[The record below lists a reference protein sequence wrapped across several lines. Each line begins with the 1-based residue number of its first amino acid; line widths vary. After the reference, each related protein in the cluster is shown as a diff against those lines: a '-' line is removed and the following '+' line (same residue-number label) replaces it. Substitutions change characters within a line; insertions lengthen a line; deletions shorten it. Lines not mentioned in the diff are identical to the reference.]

1 MYTTDELKGA
11 CMWGGMNVSPRANPE
26 PQVYGEAEDAIAA
39 GGGGKGGGGA
49 GGSQERP
56 RLTAEALMRV
66 VEWKVREHGNKDE
79 MKRVGAALHATP
91 VGASSAGG
99 VSSSNH
105 RKGAGG
111 GGGGGGAMKGTA
123 NGMRVHDNG
132 AFQPSDN
139 GH

>member
-1 MYTTDELKGA
+1 
-11 CMWGGMNVSPRANPE
+11 MWGGMNVSPRANPE

-111 GGGGGGAMKGTA
+111 GGRTSRPSSRRTNDLSASIVSPRRHSGG
-123 NGMRVHDNG
+123 
-132 AFQPSDN
+132 
-139 GH
+139 

>member
-1 MYTTDELKGA
+1 M
-11 CMWGGMNVSPRANPE
+11 
-26 PQVYGEAEDAIAA
+26 YGEAEDAIAT
-39 GGGGKGGGGA
+39 GGDGKGGGGA
-49 GGSQERP
+49 GGNQGRP

-79 MKRVGAALHATP
+79 MKRVGAALHASP
-91 VGASSAGG
+91 AGASSGGGGG

-105 RKGAGG
+105 MKKGAMGG
-111 GGGGGGAMKGTA
+111 GGGGGGAMNGNA